1 MKLNLLICLIFLCS
15 IIYSSEDEVP
25 LVKVKEGLIRGIK
38 DASVDDVEFYSYLGI
53 PFAEPPVGKLRFKEP
68 VPKSPWTGILETTK
82 NPPLCLQKE
91 LMDLFN
97 ENISEFEPLGREDCL
112 YLNVHTPQP
121 GNSEANLPVMVFIHG
136 GGFMS
141 WGAELFGPKAL
152 VNEEIILVVIQYR
165 LGIFGFFS
173 TEDSILPGNMGLKDQ
188 QLALK
193 WVKQNIKA
201 FGGNPES
208 ITIFGES
215 AGAVFVN
222 MHIFSPGSKGLFQRA
237 IIQSG
242 SALCGWAIS
251 KNHKTFA
258 VDVGNNLGCSLNEGT
273 EKFLMCLQKADASKL
288 LDLSLSTIE
297 FGIAPF
303 YGLPRVDGEFL
314 PSHPATLLKKREYN
328 KVDVIIGRTEHEGS
342 FVLPSYVS
350 DPSQLKKLQTNF
362 ERYGPM
368 SLYLRENP
376 DSSNMAE
383 KIYKHYLKD
392 GVNSLPDDIDDLEE
406 LLTDALF
413 GYCQD
418 LVVRFLADDPD
429 TSLYLFRMDHLG
441 EFSLLNGE
449 PLASGK
455 NWVTHTDELV
465 YLFYGDSLFNFDL
478 KKEEDLKFR
487 KIITSLWR
495 NFAKSGNPTPECSE
509 LKWDKIK
516 GSNEIKQFSLTTN
529 PKMEDYDFYEKR
541 KLFTSLKTEQN
552 ILLGIYDD
560 SYDQSS
566 KTEL

>member
-1 MKLNLLICLIFLCS
+1 MFTHLK
-15 IIYSSEDEVP
+15 
-25 LVKVKEGLIRGIK
+25 
-38 DASVDDVEFYSYLGI
+38 
-53 PFAEPPVGKLRFKEP
+53 
-68 VPKSPWTGILETTK
+68 
-82 NPPLCLQKE
+82 
-91 LMDLFN
+91 
-97 ENISEFEPLGREDCL
+97 
-112 YLNVHTPQP
+112 P

-165 LGIFGFFS
+165 LGIF
-173 TEDSILPGNMGLKDQ
+173 
-188 QLALK
+188 
-193 WVKQNIKA
+193 
-201 FGGNPES
+201 
-208 ITIFGES
+208 
-215 AGAVFVN
+215 
-222 MHIFSPGSKGLFQRA
+222 GSKGLFQRA

-273 EKFLMCLQKADASKL
+273 EKFLMCFQKADASKL

-529 PKMEDYDFYEKR
+529 PKMEDYDFYEASIYLIHLNIQKR